1 VPVCPSVYVCI
12 CMYVCVS
19 SASVSVSVF
28 VCLCLCAS
36 MIGCVYHGLWAVCV
50 CLCLFVRVSVGTY
63 TYAELRVARR
73 EGCVVHSPVKKLQG
87 TLNHE

>member
-1 VPVCPSVYVCI
+1 
-12 CMYVCVS
+12 
-19 SASVSVSVF
+19 
-28 VCLCLCAS
+28 